1 MPGTAEDRLLV
12 PGTNCW
18 RVESTRRFSFIVDAD
33 AYFRAAREAMCCARR
48 SIFLI
53 GWDFD
58 ARIELGH
65 NAEDGGPPR
74 VGDFFLWLAHRNP
87 ELEIRL
93 LRWDTGAI
101 KAMFRGNTLLT
112 VLRWKAHRQI
122 TLKLDGA
129 HPLVGSHHQKI
140 VVIDDALAFC
150 GGIDM
155 TIERWDRREHADDDP
170 ARVRPDGSPHDPWHD
185 ATSVFDGDAA
195 RAMGDLARDRW
206 QAATGETLRPVDAA
220 DDCWPPS
227 LAPTFSGAR
236 LGIAR
241 TVPEVGNDE
250 AIHEI
255 EQASLDL
262 IAHARRFL
270 YVENQYFASRRIA
283 RAIAGRLAEPD
294 GPEIVIVNP
303 RTAEGWLE
311 PLAMDTARA
320 RLHEALH
327 RMDRHGRFRILH
339 PRTRGGADI
348 YVHAKVIVVDD
359 AYLRVGSSNFNNRSL
374 GLDSE
379 CDVIVAADEPGN
391 ESLRPRIAAIRDDLV
406 AEHLG
411 VEHAVVADAIE
422 RTGSLIAAIETLRG
436 PGRSLTDYRRPELD
450 GIEDWLADNQILDPE
465 GPDQIF
471 ETQRRR
477 GLFHGWRLPWKRGR

>member
-1 MPGTAEDRLLV
+1 
-12 PGTNCW
+12 
-18 RVESTRRFSFIVDAD
+18 
-33 AYFRAAREAMCCARR
+33 
-48 SIFLI
+48 
-53 GWDFD
+53 
-58 ARIELGH
+58 
-65 NAEDGGPPR
+65 
-74 VGDFFLWLAHRNP
+74 
-87 ELEIRL
+87 
-93 LRWDTGAI
+93 
-101 KAMFRGNTLLT
+101 
-112 VLRWKAHRQI
+112 
-122 TLKLDGA
+122 
-129 HPLVGSHHQKI
+129 
-140 VVIDDALAFC
+140 AFC

-185 ATSVFDGDAA
+185 ATSVFDGDAT

-262 IAHARRFL
+262 IARARRFL

-320 RLHEALH
+320 RL
-327 RMDRHGRFRILH
+327 
-339 PRTRGGADI
+339 
-348 YVHAKVIVVDD
+348 
-359 AYLRVGSSNFNNRSL
+359 
-374 GLDSE
+374 
-379 CDVIVAADEPGN
+379 
-391 ESLRPRIAAIRDDLV
+391 
-406 AEHLG
+406 
-411 VEHAVVADAIE
+411 
-422 RTGSLIAAIETLRG
+422 
-436 PGRSLTDYRRPELD
+436 
-450 GIEDWLADNQILDPE
+450 
-465 GPDQIF
+465 
-471 ETQRRR
+471 
-477 GLFHGWRLPWKRGR
+477 